1 MTSQNVKKNTVYSII
16 KSCAAVIFPLI
27 TFPYISRVLQANNV
41 GKVNFSNSIISY
53 FSLIASL
60 GVTTYAIRECAKA
73 KSDKEKLGQVASEII
88 SINICTTV
96 ISYILLLILMIFA
109 KPLQGYKY
117 LIIIQSTNILFTTLG
132 ADWLNTAM
140 EDFRYITI
148 RTVAFQVIAIVLMFS
163 MVRKPSDYMIYAVI
177 MVIATSGGNIA
188 NIFYRKRY
196 CKTQFT
202 FNMNVK
208 KHMPPILKLFA
219 MLLSQQIFCNSDT
232 TMLGLMHGDY
242 EVGLY
247 GTAVKVYNVV
257 NSLMASIT
265 WVVMPKL
272 SCAFAEEDYNSVNNT
287 LEYALNFI
295 ITLGAPCVIA
305 MNLLASDIILIV
317 GGNGYLE
324 ATMALRILAVTLAI
338 SLIWGFFMNIILLP
352 SGKDGVCLRAC
363 IAGAVFNVIVNAILI
378 PRFSIEGAA
387 IATACSQLIGL
398 IFCIPYIDKRVKVNF
413 KRIIKPPIFGSIVLI
428 IVLIVIRKIINVMW
442 LRFIFSAGLGSLVY
456 MLVQLL
462 LKNELIVPIWKKI
475 VKG

>member
-1 MTSQNVKKNTVYSII
+1 
-16 KSCAAVIFPLI
+16 
-27 TFPYISRVLQANNV
+27 
-41 GKVNFSNSIISY
+41 
-53 FSLIASL
+53 
-60 GVTTYAIRECAKA
+60 
-73 KSDKEKLGQVASEII
+73 
-88 SINICTTV
+88 
-96 ISYILLLILMIFA
+96 
-109 KPLQGYKY
+109 
-117 LIIIQSTNILFTTLG
+117 
-132 ADWLNTAM
+132 M
-140 EDFRYITI
+140 EGFRYITI

-317 GGNGYLE
+317 GGKGYLE

-338 SLIWGFFMNIILLP
+338 SLIWGFL
-352 SGKDGVCLRAC
+352 
-363 IAGAVFNVIVNAILI
+363 
-378 PRFSIEGAA
+378 
-387 IATACSQLIGL
+387 
-398 IFCIPYIDKRVKVNF
+398 
-413 KRIIKPPIFGSIVLI
+413 
-428 IVLIVIRKIINVMW
+428 
-442 LRFIFSAGLGSLVY
+442 
-456 MLVQLL
+456 
-462 LKNELIVPIWKKI
+462 
-475 VKG
+475 